1 MTSVRPKLKPET
13 PKTITAWDSATGDV
27 VWMTGDG
34 AWTHNAQELGVFV
47 GDEAERRLAEAAADE
62 GQITDPYFAEVTESG
77 EIAGR
82 ETLRETIRAKGPTVP
97 YGEAAY
103 AKR

>member
-13 PKTITAWDSATGDV
+13 PKTITAWNSATGDV
-27 VWMTGDG
+27 VWMAPDG
-34 AWTHNAQELGVFV
+34 SWTSDASNFGVFS
-47 GDEAERRLAEAAADE
+47 GQEAEDRLAEALTEEAL
-62 GQITDPYFAEVTESG
+62 ITDPYFMEVTESG

-82 ETLRETIRAKGPTVP
+82 ETLRERIRAQGPTVL

-103 AKR
+103 AER